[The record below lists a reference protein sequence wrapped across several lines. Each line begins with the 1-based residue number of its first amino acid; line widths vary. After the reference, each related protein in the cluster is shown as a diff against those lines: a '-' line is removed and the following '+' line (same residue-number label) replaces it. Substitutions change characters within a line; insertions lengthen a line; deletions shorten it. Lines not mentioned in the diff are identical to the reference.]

1 MKIDLAERCAA
12 GWVRA
17 PPHVRRGTTTQCTS
31 QCARAFSTNTHVIS
45 PCARP
50 THHTRAHHPKRHP
63 RAIRHLHRPLASSS
77 QHCFLVLLSQRHP
90 HRADVIQRAGFIRR
104 RAHTHTV
111 RASYPPGH
119 GPRPS
124 PNRIAAS
131 TRRRPS
137 PPWRTPRTHPRMRPT
152 TTRSRQLPPPPIA
165 AAPFPPAAPTATNVF
180 RLAARS
186 PRQTPPPPPRASLP
200 HRLLPHRLPS
210 PLPPRDDNATQDA
223 AAAAPAATPCRPT
236 EVPNNTQPPPSVTHH
251 HPPPRHQHHPH
262 TPPTPTPKNKTL
274 YTKTIYK
281 LVRTRTRPPHAT
293 TRARARSRVRDHDA
307 RTPSPPGRR
316 LKN

>member
-63 RAIRHLHRPLASSS
+63 RAIRHLHRLLASSS

-90 HRADVIQRAGFIRR
+90 PPRR
-104 RAHTHTV
+104 RHSTSRLHSTARTHTV

-137 PPWRTPRTHPRMRPT
+137 PPWRTPRTH
-152 TTRSRQLPPPPIA
+152 SKD
-165 AAPFPPAAPTATNVF
+165 APDDDTQPPAP
-180 RLAARS
+180 S
-186 PRQTPPPPPRASLP
+186 SP
-200 HRLLPHRLPS
+200 HRGGPVSARRPNRHER
-210 PLPPRDDNATQDA
+210 LPPRSTLPEADA
-223 AAAAPAATPCRPT
+223 AAAAARLSATPTPATPTPVPTPAARRQRHTRRRRSSTSC
-236 EVPNNTQPPPSVTHH
+236 NTMPANRSPQ
-251 HPPPRHQHHPH
+251 QHATSAVRH
-262 TPPTPTPKNKTL
+262 TPPPTTTSPTPPTHTTNTN
-274 YTKTIYK
+274 TKK
-281 LVRTRTRPPHAT
+281 
-293 TRARARSRVRDHDA
+293 
-307 RTPSPPGRR
+307 
-316 LKN
+316 